1 MMQKLLRQLFGFVLQ
16 LFFQYE
22 GRPQTILFAP
32 RTASMIAASPV
43 KGFGEPSTRQARNRN
58 SCRWRTIAT
67 PGAL

>member
-43 KGFGEPSTRQARNRN
+43 KGFGLPVRLTAVFPMLN
-58 SCRWRTIAT
+58 
-67 PGAL
+67 GLL